1 MKLSEA
7 LHRVIDLA
15 GKVRDYYDAELPKR
29 HRKYPLISAG
39 EETAPPPPEEME
51 LKRFFSTLSDDMILQ
66 LLLIMYL
73 GRQDFGVDELAENF
87 ETFKREY
94 TEVEYAK
101 LEMLRR
107 PATLAD
113 HLSDGLEELRRHKIN
128 VDKLP
133 PKKAKT
139 QKR

>member
-1 MKLSEA
+1 MKLSET
-7 LHRVIDLA
+7 LNRVIDLA
-15 GKVRDYYDAELPKR
+15 GKVRDYYETELPKR
-29 HRKYPLISAG
+29 HRHYPLISAD

-73 GRQDFGVDELAENF
+73 GRQDFGVDELAESF

-94 TEVEYAK
+94 ADLEYAK
-101 LEMLRR
+101 LEMLGR
-107 PATLAD
+107 PATLAYY
-113 HLSDGLEELRRHKIN
+113 LSDGLEELRSHKIN

-133 PKKAKT
+133 LKKMRI
-139 QKR
+139 QKL